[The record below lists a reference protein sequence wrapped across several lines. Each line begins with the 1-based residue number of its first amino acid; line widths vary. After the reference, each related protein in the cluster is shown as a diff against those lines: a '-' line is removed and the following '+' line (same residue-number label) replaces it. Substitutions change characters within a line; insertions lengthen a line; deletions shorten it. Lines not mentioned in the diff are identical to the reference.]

1 MNSLFQQVKSQ
12 VTARQAAERY
22 GLQVSK
28 SGMVCCIFHQDK
40 HPSMKVD
47 RRYYCFGCGA
57 KGDAIDFAA
66 GYFGMGPKEAAM
78 WIAEYFDIR
87 YDNESFYPI
96 REKRSMV
103 ENERSQWA
111 ETKRALFARI
121 QNLHEFLRR
130 QRMKYV
136 PKNRED
142 SEWSPLFVRM
152 LHDFTYVDYLFDYC
166 MFEAT
171 DEELKKEYEKMTKE
185 ITEIEKRNINTKSGT
200 GRCDVGQ
207 I

>member
-1 MNSLFQQVKSQ
+1 MNLFEAVKENVSARD
-12 VTARQAAERY
+12 VATAIGFRPTR
-22 GLQVSK
+22 SN
-28 SGMVCCIFHQDK
+28 MICCPFHDDK

-47 RRYYCFGCGA
+47 RRYFCFGCGA
-57 KGDAIDFAA
+57 RGDAIDFAA
-66 GYFGMGPKEAAM
+66 GYYGMGPKDAAI
-78 WIAEYFDIR
+78 WIAKNFDVR
-87 YDNESFYPI
+87 YDKASFYSNG
-96 REKRSMV
+96 ENHSMV
-103 ENERSQWA
+103 KNERSQWA

-130 QRMKYV
+130 QRMKYA
-136 PKNRED
+136 PTNRED
-142 SEWSPLFVRM
+142 SEWSPLFARM
-152 LHDFTYVDYLFDYC
+152 VHDYSYVDYLFDYC

-185 ITEIEKRNINTKSGT
+185 ITEIEKRNINTKPGT